1 MSFRSV
7 RATERN
13 HVLSKHKIN
22 KYDKIIKFVGEWEE
36 LEKKIIPSNITQ
48 IQKAKYGIHHYMWI
62 LTVKLWANEQLVY
75 LLRLGIEKEVGERD
89 GFPMELELD

>member
-1 MSFRSV
+1 MRRISELQNSLICRMSSRSV

-48 IQKAKYGIHHYMWI
+48 IQKAKYGIHSLY
-62 LTVKLWANEQLVY
+62 V
-75 LLRLGIEKEVGERD
+75 GINC
-89 GFPMELELD
+89 